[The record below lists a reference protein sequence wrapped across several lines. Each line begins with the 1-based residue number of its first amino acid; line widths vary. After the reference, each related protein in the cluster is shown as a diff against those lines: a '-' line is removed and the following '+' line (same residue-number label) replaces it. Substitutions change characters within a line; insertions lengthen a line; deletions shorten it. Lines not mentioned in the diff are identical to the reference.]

1 MKNKLLING
10 SFLLGASII
19 LAWTL
24 LYVWNEM
31 IQSNKDN
38 QQTSMG
44 ITNTISV
51 VWEGKA
57 YVVPDTLIINI
68 SVSEL
73 AKTTQE
79 AQAQANTKIA
89 KIKEILKNL
98 EIAKENLKTINVN
111 VYPEYDRS
119 NNQRKLLGYRSQ
131 QSLSIEVAWENFATK
146 WWDVIDKIAGIGG
159 VNVDNTY
166 FNLKD
171 KNKAMA
177 DAREKALND
186 AKTKAEQ
193 LAKFSW
199 MTLGK
204 PVMITNNEINYVP
217 TPMYAMAENAKW
229 AWDTTMNTA
238 DLSPGQTEVTVTV
251 NVSYEIK

>member
-1 MKNKLLING
+1 MDKKFINWF
-10 SFLLGASII
+10 FLLGATII
-19 LAWTL
+19 LAGTFF
-24 LYVWNEM
+24 YVWNRM
-31 IQSNKDN
+31 IQSSKDN
-38 QQTSMG
+38 QQTSMW

-51 VWEGKA
+51 VWEWKTF
-57 YVVPDTLIINI
+57 VVPDTLVINI

-79 AQAQANTKIA
+79 AQTQANAKIA
-89 KIKEILKNL
+89 KIKEILKTL

-119 NNQRKLLGYRSQ
+119 NNQRTLLGYRSQ

-146 WWDVIDKIAGIGG
+146 GWDVIDKIAAIGW

-171 KNKAMA
+171 KNKAMG

-204 PVMITNNEINYVP
+204 PVMITNNEINYNP
-217 TPMYAMAENAKW
+217 TPMYAMAESAKW